1 MEALA
6 DATMYT
12 AEDIIDGSL
21 AIYSE
26 NV

>member
-6 DATMYT
+6 DATMHT